1 MPSILKIPIMQIVL
15 EKQIRNFFSY
25 PKGFDLRDQ
34 KKPFPT
40 IINRINDIT
49 GILPTIAPLT
59 FSPTSSAS
67 KAMIAQ
73 HTKAKIV
80 YFIPSLTEKAVE
92 ANPLLLLLFC
102 IQIDILSRQ
111 SGIDCHRSRL
121 VLLANHIT
129 PSIYNPIC
137 INRHTLSLRPT
148 SILMP
153 PPLSYEKSIIR

>member
-15 EKQIRNFFSY
+15 ETQIRNFFSY
-25 PKGFDLRDQ
+25 PKGFDLHDQ

-49 GILPTIAPLT
+49 GILRTIAPLI

-67 KAMIAQ
+67 KAMVTQ
-73 HTKAKIV
+73 HTKAKIA

-92 ANPLLLLLFC
+92 ANPLLLLLF
-102 IQIDILSRQ
+102 LHL
-111 SGIDCHRSRL
+111 DCHRSRL

-129 PSIYNPIC
+129 PSIYNSIC

-148 SILMP
+148 SILIDA
-153 PPLSYEKSIIR
+153 PPLYRMKRAS